1 MYVSSMTLP
10 LQEVT
15 RLSKNQLD
23 QDDIEYFRIKY
34 GKRFVRAFR
43 AVEEGKVTRYLF
55 RPSESGTWIVHGR
68 ERDYLV
74 IPDTFCTCRDFYQS
88 VVINRETEMCYHL
101 LAQTI
106 ASIRNEQKT
115 VETTDADRRKL
126 YLEWRRIP

>member
-1 MYVSSMTLP
+1 MILP
-10 LQEVT
+10 PQEVA
-15 RLSKNQLD
+15 RLSKDQLD
-23 QDDIEYFRIKY
+23 QDDIEYFRTKY

-55 RPSESGTWIVHGR
+55 RPSDSGAWIVHGR
-68 ERDYLV
+68 EREYLV
-74 IPDTFCTCRDFYQS
+74 IPNTFCTCRDFYQS

-106 ASIRNEQKT
+106 ASIRNELKI

-126 YLEWRRIP
+126 YLEWRTIP